1 MNISNGVQLEEL
13 FAYEKKASRIELFI
27 RLVYTIP
34 IVIVLYI
41 YSILAGI
48 CLLLQWIIILIAGRR
63 IAVISNVISGYLR
76 YYTHIAGYVY
86 LTSDKRPGI
95 MPPSIAIY
103 EKKLYYEKDTT
114 EVIHN
119 GEDV

>member
-1 MNISNGVQLEEL
+1 MGASNGANLNEL
-13 FAYEKKASRIELFI
+13 FDYEKKASRIELFVRI
-27 RLVYTIP
+27 IYTIP
-34 IVIVLYI
+34 IFIVLYF

-48 CLLLQWIIILIAGRR
+48 CLLFQWIIILIAGRR
-63 IAVISNVISGYLR
+63 IAAISNVISGYLR

-95 MPPSIAIY
+95 MPLAIAIY
-103 EKKLYYEKDTT
+103 EKKLYYDRDTV

-119 GEDV
+119 GDDT